1 MFKSVL
7 YTIAKAWKQAKCPPT
22 DMVHIYNGVL
32 STHSKKERNNAIR
45 SNMDGTRGYLSQVSQ
60 KGKDKHHTMP
70 LVC

>member
-45 SNMDGTRGYLSQVSQ
+45 SNMD
-60 KGKDKHHTMP
+60 
-70 LVC
+70 